1 MTSVDLDHAIE
12 VMEAAVKFDASDI
25 QDMMFGDP
33 SDKPNLE
40 YPPIREVT
48 ATLAARGEVLNTLY
62 DARENGSGVLL
73 ADVADALTDALS
85 KITWWVQYQVIVI
98 MEFGCDDP
106 GRRGDIDRV
115 SRAVTRMGSLLR
127 GVGAA

>member
-1 MTSVDLDHAIE
+1 MMTSVDLDHAIE

-48 ATLAARGEVLNTLY
+48 ATLAA
-62 DARENGSGVLL
+62 LL
-73 ADVADALTDALS
+73 FDCVGLPML
-85 KITWWVQYQVIVI
+85 
-98 MEFGCDDP
+98 
-106 GRRGDIDRV
+106 
-115 SRAVTRMGSLLR
+115 RAMRKR
-127 GVGAA
+127 